1 MRHALATWEVRDL
14 LLIPSFMFLI
24 QLSRGAHAPRVPF
37 DAPPRRMYFPNVH
50 DEASRT
56 TREGACAP
64 RHQAPSA
71 LIHGPQ
77 GRVGGLQH
85 HDKTSGQAAH

>member
-14 LLIPSFMFLI
+14 LLIPSFMFST
-24 QLSRGAHAPRVPF
+24 QRGAHAPRVRF
-37 DAPPRRMYFPNVH
+37 DAPPRRMSFPDVR

-64 RHQAPSA
+64 HHQAPAA

-77 GRVGGLQH
+77 GCAGWNPALEC
-85 HDKTSGQAAH
+85 D